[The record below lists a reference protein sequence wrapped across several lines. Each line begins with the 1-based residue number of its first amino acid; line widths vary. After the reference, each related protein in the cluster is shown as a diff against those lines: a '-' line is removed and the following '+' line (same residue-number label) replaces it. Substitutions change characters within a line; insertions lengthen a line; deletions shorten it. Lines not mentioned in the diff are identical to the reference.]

1 MKPGVKTTNHMF
13 RFISLILKGIA
24 MGAAN
29 VIPGVS
35 GGTIALITNIYE
47 DFINA
52 LKSCNGRAIK
62 LLLTGQFKEFS
73 NHINLPFLA
82 AILLGIFISI
92 FSIAKL
98 FEFLLEEH
106 PTQIW
111 AFFFGL
117 VLASVYYIGKTISNY
132 NCKNILALLIGTA
145 IALAISFLNPAPVE
159 NTNYLFIFI
168 CGVIGICGMILPGL
182 SGSYILMLLGNY
194 QLLMVTSINS
204 LFDFL
209 KAISTGDWDVLSTHP
224 EMSNQL
230 IYFILFLLGSVIGII
245 TFSHIIAWI
254 FKRYHDATL
263 ALLTGFVFGSLSI
276 IWPWKKELFH
286 SDLIDRNGESM
297 LIGYQR
303 YLPESLTASDV
314 WVIVCILL
322 GIACITLIEFLAN
335 KSKV

>member
-1 MKPGVKTTNHMF
+1 
-13 RFISLILKGIA
+13 

-52 LKSCNGRAIK
+52 LKSCNGTAIK
-62 LLLTGQFKEFS
+62 LLVTGQFKEFS

-82 AILLGIFISI
+82 AILLGIVISI

-106 PTQIW
+106 PAQIW

-117 VLASVYYIGKTISNY
+117 VLASVYYIGKTIN
-132 NCKNILALLIGTA
+132 NLNWKNIVTLLIGTT
-145 IALAISFLNPAPVE
+145 IALGISFLNPTPIE
-159 NTNYLFIFI
+159 NTNYLFIFV

-182 SGSYILMLLGNY
+182 SGSYILMLMGNY
-194 QLLMVTSINS
+194 QLLMVTSINN

-209 KAISTGDWDVLSTHP
+209 KAILTGDFNVLSTHP
-224 EMSNQL
+224 EMKNYL
-230 IYFILFLLGSVIGII
+230 IYFILFLFGSIIGII
-245 TFSHIIAWI
+245 AFSHFIAWI

-263 ALLTGFVFGSLSI
+263 ALLTGFVLGSLSI

-286 SDLIDRNGESM
+286 GDLLDRHGKPM

-303 YLPESLTASDV
+303 YLPESLTITDF
-314 WVIVCILL
+314 WIITCMLL
-322 GIACITLIEFLAN
+322 GIASIVLIEFLAN
-335 KSKV
+335 KSKA

>member
-1 MKPGVKTTNHMF
+1 
-13 RFISLILKGIA
+13 

-52 LKSCNGRAIK
+52 LKSCNGTAIK

-82 AILLGIFISI
+82 SVLLGVLISI

-98 FEFLLEEH
+98 FEFLLDEK
-106 PTQIW
+106 PVQIW

-117 VLASVYYIGKTISNY
+117 VLASVYYIGKTVSNW
-132 NCKNILALLIGTA
+132 NWQNILMVLTGTA
-145 IALAISFLNPAPVE
+145 IALSISFLNPVPLE

-182 SGSYILMLLGNY
+182 SGSYILMLMGNY

-209 KAISTGDWDVLSTHP
+209 KAISIGDWDVLSTDP
-224 EMSNQL
+224 EMSNHL
-230 IYFILFLLGSVIGII
+230 IYFILFLIGSVIGII
-245 TFSHIIAWI
+245 AFSHFIAWI

-286 SDLIDRNGESM
+286 NNLLDRNDEPI

-303 YLPESLTASDV
+303 YLPESLTSLDG
-314 WVIVCILL
+314 WVITCILL
-322 GIACITLIEFLAN
+322 GIASIILIEFLAN
-335 KSKV
+335 KSKK

>member
-1 MKPGVKTTNHMF
+1 
-13 RFISLILKGIA
+13 

-52 LKSCNGRAIK
+52 LKSCNGTAIK

-82 AILLGIFISI
+82 SVLLGVLISI

-98 FEFLLEEH
+98 FEFLLDEK
-106 PTQIW
+106 PVQIW

-117 VLASVYYIGKTISNY
+117 VLASVYYIGKTVSNW
-132 NCKNILALLIGTA
+132 NWQNILMVLTGTA
-145 IALAISFLNPAPVE
+145 IALSISFLNPVPLE

-182 SGSYILMLLGNY
+182 SGSYILMLMGNY

-209 KAISTGDWDVLSTHP
+209 KAISIGDWDVLSTDP
-224 EMSNQL
+224 EMSNHL
-230 IYFILFLLGSVIGII
+230 IYFILFLIGSVIGII
-245 TFSHIIAWI
+245 AFSHFIAWI

-286 SDLIDRNGESM
+286 NDLLDRNDEPI

-303 YLPESLTASDV
+303 YLPESLTSLDG
-314 WVIVCILL
+314 WVITCILL
-322 GIACITLIEFLAN
+322 GIASIILIEFLAN
-335 KSKV
+335 KSKK

>member
-1 MKPGVKTTNHMF
+1 
-13 RFISLILKGIA
+13 

-52 LKSCNGRAIK
+52 LKSCNGTAIK
-62 LLLTGQFKEFS
+62 LLLTVQFKEFS

-82 AILLGIFISI
+82 AILLGIVISI

-106 PTQIW
+106 PAQIW

-117 VLASVYYIGKTISNY
+117 VLASVYYIAKTVSNW
-132 NCKNILALLIGTA
+132 NWKNILTLLIGTA

-159 NTNYLFIFI
+159 NTNYLFIFF

-182 SGSYILMLLGNY
+182 SGSYILMLMGNY

-209 KAISTGDWDVLSTHP
+209 KAISTGDWNVLSTHP
-224 EMSNQL
+224 EMSNHL

-245 TFSHIIAWI
+245 AFSHFIGWI
-254 FKRYHDATL
+254 FKRYHNATL
-263 ALLTGFVFGSLSI
+263 SLLTGFVFGSLSI

-286 SDLIDRNGESM
+286 NDLLDRHGEPI

-303 YLPESLTASDV
+303 YLPEILTSSDV
-314 WVIVCILL
+314 WVIAFMLL
-322 GIACITLIEFLAN
+322 GIASIVLIEFLAN
-335 KSKV
+335 KSKA

>member
-132 NCKNILALLIGTA
+132 NWKNILALLIGTA
-145 IALAISFLNPAPVE
+145 IALAISFLNPAPIE

-168 CGVIGICGMILPGL
+168 CGVIGICGMILPDFQDPIFL
-182 SGSYILMLLGNY
+182 CCWVTINY
-194 QLLMVTSINS
+194 
-204 LFDFL
+204 
-209 KAISTGDWDVLSTHP
+209 
-224 EMSNQL
+224 
-230 IYFILFLLGSVIGII
+230 
-245 TFSHIIAWI
+245 
-254 FKRYHDATL
+254 
-263 ALLTGFVFGSLSI
+263 
-276 IWPWKKELFH
+276 
-286 SDLIDRNGESM
+286 
-297 LIGYQR
+297 
-303 YLPESLTASDV
+303 
-314 WVIVCILL
+314 
-322 GIACITLIEFLAN
+322 
-335 KSKV
+335 

>member
-1 MKPGVKTTNHMF
+1 
-13 RFISLILKGIA
+13 

-47 DFINA
+47 DFVNA
-52 LKSCNGRAIK
+52 LKSCNGTAIK
-62 LLLTGQFKEFS
+62 LLMTGQFKEFS
-73 NHINLPFLA
+73 NHINLTFLA
-82 AILLGIFISI
+82 AILLGIVISI
-92 FSIAKL
+92 FSIAKI
-98 FEFLLEEH
+98 FEFLLEEN
-106 PTQIW
+106 PAQIW

-117 VLASVYYIGKTISNY
+117 VLASVYFIGKSVTYWSWQNT
-132 NCKNILALLIGTA
+132 LTLLIGTA

-182 SGSYILMLLGNY
+182 SGSYILMLMGNY

-224 EMSNQL
+224 EMSNHL
-230 IYFILFLLGSVIGII
+230 IYFILFLIGSIIGII
-245 TFSHIIAWI
+245 AFSHFISWI
-254 FKRYHDATL
+254 FKRYHNATL

-276 IWPWKKELFH
+276 IWPWKKELFN
-286 SDLIDRNGESM
+286 SDLLDRNGEPM

-303 YLPESLTASDV
+303 YLPESLTSSDV
-314 WVIVCILL
+314 WVIVCMLL
-322 GIACITLIEFLAN
+322 GLSLIHI
-335 KSKV
+335 

>member
-1 MKPGVKTTNHMF
+1 
-13 RFISLILKGIA
+13 

-47 DFINA
+47 DFINT
-52 LKSCNGRAIK
+52 LKSCNGTAIK

-73 NHINLPFLA
+73 NHVNLLFLA
-82 AILLGIFISI
+82 SILLGIVISI

-106 PTQIW
+106 PAQIW

-117 VLASVYYIGKTISNY
+117 VLASVYYIGKTVTKWNW
-132 NCKNILALLIGTA
+132 KNILSLLIGTA

-168 CGVIGICGMILPGL
+168 CGAIGICGMILPGL
-182 SGSYILMLLGNY
+182 SGSYILMLMGNY

-209 KAISTGDWDVLSTHP
+209 KAILTGDWNILSTHP
-224 EMSNQL
+224 EIRNHL
-230 IYFILFLLGSVIGII
+230 IYFILFLLGSIIGII
-245 TFSHIIAWI
+245 AFSHFIAWI
-254 FKRYHDATL
+254 FKRFNDATL
-263 ALLTGFVFGSLSI
+263 GLLTGFVFGSLSI

-286 SDLIDRNGESM
+286 GDLLDRHGKAII
-297 LIGYQR
+297 IGYQR
-303 YLPESLTASDV
+303 YFPESITGSDIL
-314 WVIVCILL
+314 VITCMLL
-322 GIACITLIEFLAN
+322 GIASIVLIEFLAN
-335 KSKV
+335 QSKS

>member
-1 MKPGVKTTNHMF
+1 
-13 RFISLILKGIA
+13 

-47 DFINA
+47 DFVNA
-52 LKSCNGRAIK
+52 LKSCNGTAIK
-62 LLLTGQFKEFS
+62 LLMTGQFKEFS
-73 NHINLPFLA
+73 NHINLTFLA
-82 AILLGIFISI
+82 AILLGIVISI
-92 FSIAKL
+92 FSIAKI
-98 FEFLLEEH
+98 FEFLLEEN
-106 PTQIW
+106 PAQIW

-117 VLASVYYIGKTISNY
+117 VLASVYFIGKSVTYWSWQNT
-132 NCKNILALLIGTA
+132 LTLLIGTA

-182 SGSYILMLLGNY
+182 SGSYILMLMGNY

-224 EMSNQL
+224 EMSNHL
-230 IYFILFLLGSVIGII
+230 IYFILFLIGSIIGII
-245 TFSHIIAWI
+245 AFSHFISWI
-254 FKRYHDATL
+254 FKRYHNATL

-276 IWPWKKELFH
+276 IWPWKKELFN
-286 SDLIDRNGESM
+286 SDLLDRNGEPM

-303 YLPESLTASDV
+303 YLPESLTSSDV
-314 WVIVCILL
+314 WVIVCMLL
-322 GIACITLIEFLAN
+322 GISTIVLIEFLAN
-335 KSKV
+335 KSKA

>member
-1 MKPGVKTTNHMF
+1 
-13 RFISLILKGIA
+13 

-47 DFINA
+47 DFVNA
-52 LKSCNGRAIK
+52 LKSCNGTAIK
-62 LLLTGQFKEFS
+62 LLMTGQFKEFS
-73 NHINLPFLA
+73 NHINLTFLA
-82 AILLGIFISI
+82 AILLGIVISI
-92 FSIAKL
+92 FSIAKI
-98 FEFLLEEH
+98 FEFLLEEN
-106 PTQIW
+106 PAQIW

-117 VLASVYYIGKTISNY
+117 VLASVYFIGKSVTYWSWQNT
-132 NCKNILALLIGTA
+132 LTLLIGTA

-182 SGSYILMLLGNY
+182 SGSYILMLMGNY

-224 EMSNQL
+224 EMSNHL
-230 IYFILFLLGSVIGII
+230 IYFILFLIGSIIGII
-245 TFSHIIAWI
+245 AFSHFISWI
-254 FKRYHDATL
+254 FKRYHNATL

-276 IWPWKKELFH
+276 IWPWKKELFN
-286 SDLIDRNGESM
+286 SDLLDRNGEPM

-303 YLPESLTASDV
+303 YLPESLTSSDV
-314 WVIVCILL
+314 WVIVCMLL
-322 GIACITLIEFLAN
+322 GISTIVLIEFLDN
-335 KSKV
+335 KSKA

>member
-1 MKPGVKTTNHMF
+1 MF
-13 RFISLILKGIA
+13 RFIILILKGIA

-52 LKSCNGRAIK
+52 LKSCNGTAIK

-82 AILLGIFISI
+82 AILLGIVISI

-98 FEFLLEEH
+98 FEFLLEKH
-106 PTQIW
+106 PPQIW

-117 VLASVYYIGKTISNY
+117 VLASVYYIAKTVSNW
-132 NCKNILALLIGTA
+132 NWKNILTLLIGTA

-182 SGSYILMLLGNY
+182 SGSYILMLMGNY

-209 KAISTGDWDVLSTHP
+209 KAISTGNWNELSTHQ
-224 EMSNQL
+224 EISNHL
-230 IYFILFLLGSVIGII
+230 IYFILFLIGSVIGII
-245 TFSHIIAWI
+245 AFSHFIAWI
-254 FKRYHDATL
+254 LKRYHDATL

-276 IWPWKKELFH
+276 IWPWKKELVQN
-286 SDLIDRNGESM
+286 DQLDRHGEPM

-303 YLPESLTASDV
+303 YLPEILTSSDV
-314 WVIVCILL
+314 WIIACMLL
-322 GIACITLIEFLAN
+322 GITSIVLIEFLAN
-335 KSKV
+335 KSKA

>member
-1 MKPGVKTTNHMF
+1 
-13 RFISLILKGIA
+13 

-47 DFINA
+47 DFVNA
-52 LKSCNGRAIK
+52 LKSCNGTAIK
-62 LLLTGQFKEFS
+62 LLMTGQFKEFS
-73 NHINLPFLA
+73 NHINLTFLA
-82 AILLGIFISI
+82 AILLGIVISI
-92 FSIAKL
+92 FSIAKI
-98 FEFLLEEH
+98 FEFLLEEN
-106 PTQIW
+106 PAQIW

-117 VLASVYYIGKTISNY
+117 VLASVYLIGKSVTYWSW
-132 NCKNILALLIGTA
+132 KNTLTLLIGTA

-182 SGSYILMLLGNY
+182 SGSYILMLMGNY

-224 EMSNQL
+224 EMSNHL
-230 IYFILFLLGSVIGII
+230 IYFILFLIGSIIGII
-245 TFSHIIAWI
+245 AFSHFISWI
-254 FKRYHDATL
+254 FKRYHNTTL

-276 IWPWKKELFH
+276 IWPWKKELFN
-286 SDLIDRNGESM
+286 SDLLDRNGEPM

-303 YLPESLTASDV
+303 YLPESLTSSDV
-314 WVIVCILL
+314 WVIVCMLL
-322 GIACITLIEFLAN
+322 GISTIVLIEFLAN
-335 KSKV
+335 KSKA

>member
-1 MKPGVKTTNHMF
+1 
-13 RFISLILKGIA
+13 

-47 DFINA
+47 DFVNA
-52 LKSCNGRAIK
+52 LKSCNGTAIK
-62 LLLTGQFKEFS
+62 LLMTGQFKEFS
-73 NHINLPFLA
+73 NHINLTFLA
-82 AILLGIFISI
+82 AILLGIVISI
-92 FSIAKL
+92 FSIAKI
-98 FEFLLEEH
+98 FEFLLEEN
-106 PTQIW
+106 PAQIW

-117 VLASVYYIGKTISNY
+117 VLASVYFIGKSVTYWSWQNT
-132 NCKNILALLIGTA
+132 LTLLIGTA

-182 SGSYILMLLGNY
+182 SGSYILMLMGNY

-224 EMSNQL
+224 EMSNHL
-230 IYFILFLLGSVIGII
+230 IYFILFLIGSIIGII
-245 TFSHIIAWI
+245 AFSHFIAWI
-254 FKRYHDATL
+254 FKRYHNTTL

-276 IWPWKKELFH
+276 IWPWKKELFN
-286 SDLIDRNGESM
+286 SDLLDRNGEPM

-303 YLPESLTASDV
+303 YLPESLTSSDV
-314 WVIVCILL
+314 WVIVCMLL
-322 GIACITLIEFLAN
+322 GISTIVLIEFLAN
-335 KSKV
+335 KSKA